1 MIKGDSLFL
10 VVGLGNPGSQYEF
23 TKHNVGFLTVDYLAD
38 KLNIKI
44 NKLKFKGLF
53 AKEKIENE
61 DVVLLKPQTYMNL
74 SGESVR
80 DFANFFKI
88 PPENIIVVVD
98 DVDLPMGKI
107 RIRKKGSAGTHNGM
121 KSIIYQLQSDN
132 FIRIKVGIERE
143 DRKDDLA
150 DYVLKGFSKDEV
162 PIMEESM
169 ERAAKAVL
177 EILKKGP
184 DVAMNKF
191 N

>member
-1 MIKGDSLFL
+1 MFL

-143 DRKDDLA
+143 DRKDDLT

>member
-1 MIKGDSLFL
+1 MFL

-61 DVVLLKPQTYMNL
+61 DVVILKPQTYMNL

-132 FIRIKVGIERE
+132 FIRIKVGIEKE
-143 DRKDDLA
+143 NRKDDLA

>member
-1 MIKGDSLFL
+1 MFL

-121 KSIIYQLQSDN
+121 KSVIYQLQSDN

>member
-1 MIKGDSLFL
+1 MFL

-53 AKEKIENE
+53 AKEKIENQ

-88 PPENIIVVVD
+88 PPGNIIVVVD

>member
-132 FIRIKVGIERE
+132 FIRIKVGIEKE

-162 PIMEESM
+162 PVMEESM

>member
-1 MIKGDSLFL
+1 MFL

-132 FIRIKVGIERE
+132 FIRIKVGIEKE

-162 PIMEESM
+162 PVMEESM

>member
-23 TKHNVGFLTVDYLAD
+23 TKHNVGFLTVDYLAE

>member
-1 MIKGDSLFL
+1 MFL

-53 AKEKIENE
+53 AKEKIENQ

-132 FIRIKVGIERE
+132 FIRIKVGIEKE
-143 DRKDDLA
+143 ERKDDLA

>member
-1 MIKGDSLFL
+1 MFL

>member
-1 MIKGDSLFL
+1 MFL

-88 PPENIIVVVD
+88 SPENIIVVVD

>member
-1 MIKGDSLFL
+1 MFL

-53 AKEKIENE
+53 AKEKIENQ

-132 FIRIKVGIERE
+132 FIRIKVGIEKE
-143 DRKDDLA
+143 NRKDDLA

>member
-1 MIKGDSLFL
+1 MFL

-143 DRKDDLA
+143 GRKDDLA

-169 ERAAKAVL
+169 ERAAKTVL

>member
-1 MIKGDSLFL
+1 MFL
-10 VVGLGNPGSQYEF
+10 IVGLGNPGSQYEF

-61 DVVLLKPQTYMNL
+61 DVVILKPQTYMNL

-132 FIRIKVGIERE
+132 FIRIKVGIEKE
-143 DRKDDLA
+143 NRKDDLA

>member
-1 MIKGDSLFL
+1 MFL

-143 DRKDDLA
+143 GRKDDLA
-150 DYVLKGFSKDEV
+150 DYVLKGFSTDEV
-162 PIMEESM
+162 PIMEENM
-169 ERAAKAVL
+169 ERATKAVL

>member
-88 PPENIIVVVD
+88 SPENIIVVVD

-121 KSIIYQLQSDN
+121 KSIIYQLQSDD

-162 PIMEESM
+162 PVMEESM

>member
-1 MIKGDSLFL
+1 MFL

-23 TKHNVGFLTVDYLAD
+23 TKHNVGFLTVDCLAD

-162 PIMEESM
+162 PVMEESM

>member
-1 MIKGDSLFL
+1 MFL

-132 FIRIKVGIERE
+132 FIRIKVGIEKE

>member
-1 MIKGDSLFL
+1 MFL

-132 FIRIKVGIERE
+132 FIRIKVGIEKE
-143 DRKDDLA
+143 NRKDDLA

>member
-1 MIKGDSLFL
+1 MFL

-61 DVVLLKPQTYMNL
+61 DVVFLKPQTYMNL

-143 DRKDDLA
+143 GRKDDLA

-162 PIMEESM
+162 PVMEESM

>member
-1 MIKGDSLFL
+1 MFL

-88 PPENIIVVVD
+88 SPENIIVVVD

-121 KSIIYQLQSDN
+121 KSIIYQLQSDD

-162 PIMEESM
+162 PVMEESM

>member
-53 AKEKIENE
+53 AKEKIENQ

-132 FIRIKVGIERE
+132 FIRIKVGIEKE
-143 DRKDDLA
+143 ERKDDLA

>member
-1 MIKGDSLFL
+1 MFL

-53 AKEKIENE
+53 AKEKIENQ

-88 PPENIIVVVD
+88 PPGNIIVVVD

-107 RIRKKGSAGTHNGM
+107 RIRKNGSAGTHNGM

>member
-143 DRKDDLA
+143 GRKDDLA

>member
-1 MIKGDSLFL
+1 MFL

-53 AKEKIENE
+53 AKEKIENQ

-80 DFANFFKI
+80 DFAIFFKI

-121 KSIIYQLQSDN
+121 KSVIYQLQSDN
-132 FIRIKVGIERE
+132 FIRIKVGIEKE

>member
-1 MIKGDSLFL
+1 MFL

-53 AKEKIENE
+53 AKEKIENQ
-61 DVVLLKPQTYMNL
+61 DVVLLKPQTSMNL

-132 FIRIKVGIERE
+132 FIRIKVGIEKE
-143 DRKDDLA
+143 ERKDDLA

>member
-1 MIKGDSLFL
+1 MFL
-10 VVGLGNPGSQYEF
+10 IVGLGNPGSQYEF

-132 FIRIKVGIERE
+132 FIRIKVGIEKE
-143 DRKDDLA
+143 NRKDDLA

>member
-1 MIKGDSLFL
+1 MFL

-107 RIRKKGSAGTHNGM
+107 RIRKKVSAGTHNGM
-121 KSIIYQLQSDN
+121 KSIIYQLQRDN
-132 FIRIKVGIERE
+132 FIRIKVGIEKE
-143 DRKDDLA
+143 NRKDDLA

>member
-1 MIKGDSLFL
+1 MFL

-132 FIRIKVGIERE
+132 FIRIKVGIEKE
-143 DRKDDLA
+143 ERKDDLA

>member
-1 MIKGDSLFL
+1 MFL

-143 DRKDDLA
+143 DRKDILA

-162 PIMEESM
+162 PVMEESM

>member
-1 MIKGDSLFL
+1 MFL

-132 FIRIKVGIERE
+132 FIRIKVGLEKE

>member
-1 MIKGDSLFL
+1 MFL

-23 TKHNVGFLTVDYLAD
+23 TKHNVGFLTVDYLAE

-44 NKLKFKGLF
+44 NKLKFRGLF

>member
-1 MIKGDSLFL
+1 MFL

-143 DRKDDLA
+143 GRKDDLA

>member
-1 MIKGDSLFL
+1 MFL

-61 DVVLLKPQTYMNL
+61 DVVILKPQTYMNL

-132 FIRIKVGIERE
+132 FIRIKVGIEKENR
-143 DRKDDLA
+143 RDDLA

>member
-132 FIRIKVGIERE
+132 FIRIKVGIEKE
-143 DRKDDLA
+143 NRKDDLA

>member
-1 MIKGDSLFL
+1 MFL

-23 TKHNVGFLTVDYLAD
+23 TKHNVGFLTVDYLAE
-38 KLNIKI
+38 KFNIKI
-44 NKLKFKGLF
+44 NKLNFKGLF

>member
-1 MIKGDSLFL
+1 MFL

-23 TKHNVGFLTVDYLAD
+23 TKHNVGFLTVDYLAE

>member
-1 MIKGDSLFL
+1 MFL

-53 AKEKIENE
+53 AKEKIENQ

>member
-1 MIKGDSLFL
+1 MFL

-162 PIMEESM
+162 PVMEESM

>member
-1 MIKGDSLFL
+1 MFL

-23 TKHNVGFLTVDYLAD
+23 TKHNVGFLTVDYLAE
-38 KLNIKI
+38 KFNIKI

-132 FIRIKVGIERE
+132 FIRIKVGIEKE

-150 DYVLKGFSKDEV
+150 DYVLKGFSKEEV

>member
-1 MIKGDSLFL
+1 MFL

-177 EILKKGP
+177 EIIKKGP